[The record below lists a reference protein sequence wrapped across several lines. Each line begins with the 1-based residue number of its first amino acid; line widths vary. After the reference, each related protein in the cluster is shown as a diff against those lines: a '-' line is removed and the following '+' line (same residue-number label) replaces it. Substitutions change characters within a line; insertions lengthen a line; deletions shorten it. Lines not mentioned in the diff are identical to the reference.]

1 MDLNQIA
8 LWLAGLPAA
17 TLFWKSAR
25 AARRPVG
32 WMVVSALVLLVA
44 LIGWLL
50 IPDSAGYLAGALALL
65 FILLPTWLQNAA
77 ARASNQFQYGR
88 ARRLFALAGFLHPMD
103 GWLDMPR
110 LFQAFELAHQGRA
123 AEAETLLQGLAQSG
137 VGIADVA
144 QAHRLRILGRW
155 RELKVLTESNGLLT
169 LGRDPSLLVLYL
181 RALGELG
188 EVDHLAEFML
198 AREQTLLGSGGFE
211 AGLLYLFAF
220 SGQVELTRQT
230 LSAGRDAYTE
240 DTRQFW
246 IALASQ
252 RAGDVAQAQRLFDRL
267 RHSSDLQ
274 IRQRAQRHIDELL
287 YGVPEGPPST
297 RVLQVVAHFARLAG
311 QRQRLLPSRQARSS
325 ARRMTIALII
335 VNTVVF
341 LVGSYPHFIDTNKEF
356 GDRWAFMAKEL
367 IGGEWWR
374 GISYMFVHANTIHLV
389 MNMAGLWVLGPLVER
404 AFGRLRFA
412 LIYLV
417 SGCVAWSL
425 YLFLPADQLVGASGC
440 IMGLLGA
447 TVAVVLRAWVTQR
460 AAIARQIFF
469 RLLSVVALQVVFD
482 QSVNYMNRGDS
493 NAPQIA
499 GLAHLLGLA
508 GGFITA
514 LLLRE
519 DNATKPSLP
528 SLA

>member
-25 AARRPVG
+25 APQRATG
-32 WMVVSALVLLVA
+32 WMVVSATVLLVA
-44 LIGWLL
+44 VVGWLL
-50 IPDSAGYLAGALALL
+50 VPESAGYLAGALALL
-65 FILLPTWLQNAA
+65 FILLPTWIHNAA
-77 ARASNQFQYGR
+77 ARASNRFLYRR
-88 ARRLFALAGFLHPMD
+88 ARRLFRLAAFLHPLD

-110 LFQAFELAHQGRA
+110 LFHAFELAHQGKVSE
-123 AEAETLLQGLAQSG
+123 AEALLLVLARGEGNIS
-137 VGIADVA
+137 ALA
-144 QAHRLRILGRW
+144 QAHRLRIMGRW
-155 RELKVLTESNGLLT
+155 RELKVFAESKALLN

-198 AREQTLLGSGGFE
+198 AREQSLLGMGAFE

-230 LSAGRDAYTE
+230 LAAARETHTADA
-240 DTRQFW
+240 RQFW
-246 IALASQ
+246 IALACQ
-252 RAGDVAQAQRLFDRL
+252 RAGDILQAQQLFGSL
-267 RHSSDLQ
+267 RHSSDPQ
-274 IRQRAQRHIDELL
+274 IRQRAERHIEELL
-287 YGVPEGPPST
+287 YGTPDGPPSL

-311 QRQRLLPSRQARSS
+311 QRQRLLPNRQAQRS
-325 ARRMTIALII
+325 ARRMTIPLVL
-335 VNTVVF
+335 VNTAVF
-341 LVGSYPHFIDTNKEF
+341 LIGSYPRFTDTNSDF
-356 GDRWAFMAKEL
+356 GERWAFTAKEL
-367 IGGEWWR
+367 IAGEWWR
-374 GISYMFVHANTIHLV
+374 GFTYMFVHANTIHLI

-404 AFGRLRFA
+404 AFGKLRFT
-412 LIYLV
+412 LIYLI
-417 SGCVAWSL
+417 SGCAAWSL
-425 YLFLPADQLVGASGC
+425 YLLLPADQLVGASGC

-460 AAIARQIFF
+460 APIARQIFF

-482 QSVNYMNRGDS
+482 QSINYMNRGDS

-508 GGFITA
+508 GGFVTA